1 MLASSIPWMEVQQAQ
16 FRSVGACANA
26 KVYIERESKSRL
38 QYKFGIDSGVQI
50 LVGCFED
57 IEEGEDK

>member
-1 MLASSIPWMEVQQAQ
+1 MEVQQAQ